1 MTVHSISSFQELKNL
16 LATKKF
22 VVIDFFA
29 EWCGPCKKLKPFFSD
44 LAKQEQ
50 YANFH
55 FVKCDVDDAEDL
67 ATRYGI
73 RGLPTIVFLNSS
85 GSVVD
90 QIIGFNPD
98 GILGRLQ
105 QFGGSVSSL
114 NSQPVSQPAQP
125 INTPISNA
133 FPTTNASRDIFN
145 NTFSI

>member
-1 MTVHSISSFQELKNL
+1 MTVHSISNFQELKNL

-29 EWCGPCKKLKPFFSD
+29 DWCGPCKKLKPFFSD

-85 GSVVD
+85 GIVID
-90 QIIGFNPD
+90 QIVGFNPD

-105 QFGGSVSSL
+105 QLGSSTLV
-114 NSQPVSQPAQP
+114 SQPVSQPAQP
-125 INTPISNA
+125 NNIPTPDA
-133 FPTTNASRDIFN
+133 FPIHNASRDIFN
-145 NTFSI
+145 NTFRI

>member
-16 LATKKF
+16 LATKNF

-50 YANFH
+50 HANFH
-55 FVKCDVDDAEDL
+55 FVKCNVDDAEDL

-98 GILGRLQ
+98 GILATLQ
-105 QFGGSVSSL
+105 QLEASSL
-114 NSQPVSQPAQP
+114 VSQDKPSIQISSPTALP
-125 INTPISNA
+125 VINND
-133 FPTTNASRDIFN
+133 SRDIFN